1 MNTLHHPQCQ
11 AFEEII
17 AKQKEE
23 IDHLVKEAKRELKLK
38 DKRIAHLESE
48 VSRLFEPT
56 RAFWNSKQ
64 EEIIAKQKEE
74 IEELRELALNLRGIV
89 SELIDVAEVHAD
101 YTFEKINSCDDI
113 MAKLNLCEKESV

>member
-23 IDHLVKEAKRELKLK
+23 IK
-38 DKRIAHLESE
+38 
-48 VSRLFEPT
+48 
-56 RAFWNSKQ
+56 
-64 EEIIAKQKEE
+64 
-74 IEELRELALNLRGIV
+74 ELRELAMNLRGIV
-89 SELIDVAEVHAD
+89 TELIDVTEVHAD
-101 YTFEKINSCDDI
+101 YTFEKITSCDVL